1 MNYRLQIIFPEGKS
15 WRSKKVR
22 YCDVRRIPCQIGC
35 RKYSNSRHAGI
46 RLRNQIRAFGQRHG
60 SERFTHAFGE
70 CRLPEDEHGHIR
82 AQRQGQRH
90 ELASCQ
96 PRPPQLV
103 QRDQHG
109 RGVAGPSAQAASL
122 RNALFQRDLRPLA
135 RARGT
140 LQRMGRAQGQVISF
154 RDARQIGGA
163 ADDAIRA
170 HLEMQRVAQVDET
183 EYRLQQVIAVRTT
196 AHHMQ
201 EQVQFGGSG
210 NVVQSHRKQPVRDMP
225 TF

>member
-1 MNYRLQIIFPEGKS
+1 
-15 WRSKKVR
+15 
-22 YCDVRRIPCQIGC
+22 
-35 RKYSNSRHAGI
+35 
-46 RLRNQIRAFGQRHG
+46 
-60 SERFTHAFGE
+60 
-70 CRLPEDEHGHIR
+70 
-82 AQRQGQRH
+82 
-90 ELASCQ
+90 
-96 PRPPQLV
+96 
-103 QRDQHG
+103 
-109 RGVAGPSAQAASL
+109 
-122 RNALFQRDLRPLA
+122 
-135 RARGT
+135 
-140 LQRMGRAQGQVISF
+140 MGRAQGQVISF